1 LFGLTEA
8 GCNVCTRAITTLIN
22 FLPFLA
28 ATIPAGAVQT
38 LLNFYSGGI
47 SVSASKP
54 KNYLGVKK
62 VFNNKLLYRV

>member
-8 GCNVCTRAITTLIN
+8 GCNACTRATTALLN

-28 ATIPAGAVQT
+28 ATILAGAVQT

-47 SVSASKP
+47 AVSVSKP

-62 VFNNKLLYRV
+62 VFNNKLLHRI